1 MPSNLLILK
10 SIENLELFFFMLFL
24 YHPTI
29 EQILV
34 TFLHNA
40 WEWDPPLFPCQPSPV
55 STHLDYGSTQ
65 KPQWFPLAHDDKA
78 TSLILSASAILT
90 SLLGSTEHG
99 SFTMVLSNTQSP
111 LFLAL
116 CLHPLNSCHP
126 LYLKT
131 SLHFV
136 FKTQLKITTRLRSP
150 PSSLI
155 TTTPQTLCFTCTVVN
170 TSFHISFCQCF
181 MISPQFCRRFFLSTK
196 FAHSSSLVLLHLSLF
211 PPRA

>member
-1 MPSNLLILK
+1 MPENGTLPFSPASHHQFPPIWTMDQLRSHSGFLSLMMTKLL
-10 SIENLELFFFMLFL
+10 
-24 YHPTI
+24 
-29 EQILV
+29 
-34 TFLHNA
+34 
-40 WEWDPPLFPCQPSPV
+40 PLS
-55 STHLDYGSTQ
+55 YN
-65 KPQWFPLAHDDKA
+65 
-78 TSLILSASAILT
+78 SASAILT